1 MIKESE
7 CEAKFIRWISQYIN
21 AIPTNSNSNFLD
33 NYRQCLL
40 KSIDIAEKYHQNEI
54 DSIRKLITNVL
65 WFIWFLGFTSV
76 TITVIF
82 AFAKNTAR
90 VISTPIYGTVIELF
104 SGIIIKQLNGT
115 LRSKESFFKQDM
127 DMQKLDKILGLI
139 LTIDNT
145 DHKFTLIDKI
155 VDNYIKNTDNNTDLF

>member
-1 MIKESE
+1 M
-7 CEAKFIRWISQYIN
+7 
-21 AIPTNSNSNFLD
+21 
-33 NYRQCLL
+33 L

-54 DSIRKLITNVL
+54 NSIRKLITNVL

-82 AFAKNTAR
+82 AFTKNTAR

-139 LTIDNT
+139 LTINNT

>member
-21 AIPTNSNSNFLD
+21 AIPTNSNSNLLD

-54 DSIRKLITNVL
+54 NSIRKLITNVL

-82 AFAKNTAR
+82 AFTKNTAR

-139 LTIDNT
+139 LTINNT